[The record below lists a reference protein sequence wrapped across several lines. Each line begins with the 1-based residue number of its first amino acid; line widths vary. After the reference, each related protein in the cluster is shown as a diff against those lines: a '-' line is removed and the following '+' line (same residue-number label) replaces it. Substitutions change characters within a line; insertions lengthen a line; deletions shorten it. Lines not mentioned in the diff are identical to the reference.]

1 MKWRRASLEMQANEE
16 KWRNCFVF
24 GFRGLAKRTWTS
36 AVEISENSDFLIN
49 AKLSWL
55 TQPTMMLCW
64 RMNCKHSRQHII
76 FICFAFAHHSRV
88 LCVLARANVFVIV
101 SIITLS
107 SAWIVYHNTRN
118 WHNCWIPSTTTL
130 LAAGAC
136 CTAYESSRVG
146 YDYAN
151 FHHNGTKVVHN
162 SSEAQDSVYAIW
174 FSFLCRSFSLL
185 HARNESRVGVC
196 TCWRWASRERARDS
210 TLRLEVFFH
219 KSLIFHF
226 VIFFQTQESRV
237 CESLTWRIER
247 WIKNSFACCLLS
259 LPLTLRY

>member
-1 MKWRRASLEMQANEE
+1 M
-16 KWRNCFVF
+16 
-24 GFRGLAKRTWTS
+24 
-36 AVEISENSDFLIN
+36 
-49 AKLSWL
+49 
-55 TQPTMMLCW
+55 
-64 RMNCKHSRQHII
+64 
-76 FICFAFAHHSRV
+76 
-88 LCVLARANVFVIV
+88 
-101 SIITLS
+101 
-107 SAWIVYHNTRN
+107 YHNTRN

-174 FSFLCRSFSLL
+174 FSFLCRSFPLS

-196 TCWRWASRERARDS
+196 TCWRWASHERARDS

-226 VIFFQTQESRV
+226 VIFFQTQESCV

-247 WIKNSFACCLLS
+247 WIKNNFACCFAKPPSYSQVLARMRSLRRRAKWLLIKTC
-259 LPLTLRY
+259 LMWTQFINY